1 MYRKS
6 EVEELD
12 FEGCNIDEIEYN
24 LERLVN
30 ANMKLVQSVS
40 MLSDRLDDEIEAN
53 DRLRNLFVDLLQ
65 AEGYTIDIE
74 PAVPAIE
81 EKVFI
86 RKLKAEKK
94 VAKKVASKKPVAK
107 KWKKKK

>member
-1 MYRKS
+1 MYKRS
-6 EVEELD
+6 EVED
-12 FEGCNIDEIEYN
+12 FEFDGCNIEEIEYN
-24 LERLVN
+24 LERLVK
-30 ANMKLVQSVS
+30 ANMKLVESVS

-65 AEGYTIDIE
+65 AEGYTIDVE

-81 EKVFI
+81 EKIFI

-94 VAKKVASKKPVAK
+94 VAKKVVKKPVAK

>member
-6 EVEELD
+6 EEENFD
-12 FEGCNIDEIEYN
+12 FEDCNIDEIEYN
-24 LERLVN
+24 LQRLVK
-30 ANMKLVQSVS
+30 ANMKLIEAIS

-53 DRLRNLFVDLLQ
+53 DRLRSLFVDLLQ
-65 AEGYTIDIE
+65 EEGYTIDIE
-74 PAVPAIE
+74 PAVPAVE

-86 RKLKAEKK
+86 RKIKTEKK